1 MREKKKM
8 KYDVIIIGSGIIGS
22 SIAYRLSKYDC
33 SILVLEKNNDIADE
47 VSMANSAIVH
57 AGHDPIDG
65 TLKAKLNVEGS
76 RMYPELCENLGAAY
90 KNIGAYT
97 VMYTPEQEETFNK
110 LVERAKSRDIPYE
123 VLSGEEARNI
133 EPNLSDNISKVLSL
147 PSTSI
152 ITPWEVTLKQLQ
164 VAVLNGTE
172 VKLNCEVTDIEK
184 DNDKYII
191 HTNSG
196 DYESSYVINAAG
208 LYADKIAN
216 MLEPNKY
223 TITPK
228 RGEYFVL
235 SHDAKDFVKHIIYP
249 VPTAAGKGIL
259 AIPTADENI
268 LLGPTAEI
276 INDKQ
281 GVNTTSEGF
290 AKLKEALPT
299 SVKNIPYNQVIRTF
313 AGLRPTVEGN
323 DFIIDR
329 NENVINLVGIDS
341 PGIASAPAIAKY
353 VEELIELP
361 YQIKENYTIKNPYH
375 NEFKELSPEEKDAYI
390 KEHPEYGHIVCRC
403 EQISEGEVI
412 ESIHEELGARS
423 IKAVKKRCRPGMGKC
438 QGGFCQPLILEIL
451 ARELEVDVKEVLYD
465 NPGSNVVL
473 DYRGGN
479 EDA

>member
-1 MREKKKM
+1 MN
-8 KYDVIIIGSGIIGS
+8 YDITIIGAGIIGS

-33 SILVLEKNNDIADE
+33 SVLVVDKNNDVADE

-57 AGHDPIDG
+57 AGHDPKDG
-65 TLKAKLNVEGS
+65 TLKGKLNVEGS
-76 RMYPELCENLGAAY
+76 RMYPELCENIGVQI
-90 KNIGAYT
+90 KNVGAYT
-97 VMYTPEQEETFNK
+97 VLYSPEQEATFNE
-110 LVERAKSRDIPYE
+110 LVEKAKERNIPYE
-123 VLSGEEARNI
+123 ILTGDEARKE
-133 EPNLSDNISKVLSL
+133 EPNLSDEIYKVLSL

-164 VAVLNGTE
+164 VAVINGTE
-172 VKLNCEVTDIEK
+172 VKLNCEVTSI
-184 DNDKYII
+184 DKTEDGYTL
-191 HTNSG
+191 HTNNG
-196 DYESSYVINAAG
+196 DINTKYVINAAG
-208 LYADKIAN
+208 LYSDVIGN

-223 TITPK
+223 LVTPK
-228 RGEYFVL
+228 RGEYYVL

-249 VPTAAGKGIL
+249 IPTAAGKGIL

-276 INDKQ
+276 IDDKH

-290 AKLKEALPT
+290 AKLRESLPT
-299 SVKNIPYNQVIRTF
+299 SVKNIPYNQIIRTF
-313 AGLRPTVEGN
+313 AGIRPTVESN

-329 NENVINLVGIDS
+329 NESFVNLVGIDS

-353 VEELIELP
+353 VEELLELP
-361 YQIKENYTIKNPYH
+361 YVVKDNYEVKNPYH
-375 NEFKELSPEEKDAYI
+375 NEFSKMTPDEKDAYI
-390 KEHPEYGHIVCRC
+390 KDHPEYGHIVCRC

-412 ESIHEELGARS
+412 ACIKEELGARS

-451 ARELEVDVKEVLYD
+451 ARELNLKPEEVLYD
-465 NPGSNVVL
+465 NPGSNVVI
-473 DYRGGN
+473 DYRGGH